1 MQIKTITVI
10 GANGVMGSNI
20 SGIFASFGNV
30 KVYMVSRTKEKS
42 IKAIEKVVKSV
53 KADSVRLNLI
63 PQDYSTLE
71 VCIKESD
78 LVFES
83 TAEDFEVKRQINTM
97 IAQYATPET
106 LICTGTSGLSVTNL
120 AEVFPS
126 EMRAN
131 YMGMHFYNPPYS
143 MILCEIIP
151 SKYTDMKLFG
161 EVKKYLE
168 KELFRTVVI
177 VKDSPAFLGNR
188 IGFHFINEALI
199 WAEKYKFN
207 GGIDYIDSILGQF
220 SGRSMAPLITSDF
233 VGLDVHKAIVDNIL
247 KNTNDYSND
256 SFVLPEFAIDL
267 IKNGRLGRKTRG
279 GLYKQELHENGSKR
293 YMVYDIVSSEY
304 RDVMVY
310 QFPFAESMKLSLSI
324 GDYDLAI
331 KTLIT
336 NQSIEAN
343 ICLNFLLKYVIYSVT
358 TSLEVG
364 FDVNAADDVMATGFN
379 WCPPMAI
386 VDAFSGKE
394 SFRKLAN
401 SRLSSEY
408 LEKIDL
414 DAIID
419 KVVGSKYDYRR
430 YFKAK
435 K

>member
-1 MQIKTITVI
+1 
-10 GANGVMGSNI
+10 
-20 SGIFASFGNV
+20 
-30 KVYMVSRTKEKS
+30 
-42 IKAIEKVVKSV
+42 
-53 KADSVRLNLI
+53 
-63 PQDYSTLE
+63 
-71 VCIKESD
+71 
-78 LVFES
+78 
-83 TAEDFEVKRQINTM
+83 M